1 MHNPVVTPLPSGGC
15 WRWRC
20 RLWCR
25 NRLQSICVAKIF
37 IKRKEAIRLLIRT
50 RSTIPDG
57 GRVPLTDSDNAKVAA
72 LDRLLLDVRA
82 GRTDEFRLDEDGPR
96 IVITN

>member
-1 MHNPVVTPLPSGGC
+1 M
-15 WRWRC
+15 
-20 RLWCR
+20 
-25 NRLQSICVAKIF
+25 AKIF

-57 GRVPLTDSDNAKVAA
+57 GRVPPTDGDNAKVAA